1 MRMKFAVCLAA
12 AAALF
17 AGSAAAQDTWRTID
31 PANLL
36 VIDTVHGRILVE
48 LEPRMAPNHVERIRT
63 LADRGFYDG
72 VPFHR
77 VIPGFMAQTGDP
89 TGTGAGGSDLPDVKG
104 EFSFRRGAADGFV
117 PVANAGQGLVGLMGA
132 MPVSSQPDAQ
142 MMFTVDKKAPA
153 QGLFCP
159 ATVGMARSG
168 PPDSANSQF
177 YLMTGRNDRL
187 NGSYTPFGRVVQGM
201 EAVRAIKP
209 GDDAR
214 DGAVQGEPDR
224 MTRVRTAGA
233 LPVGER
239 PTVRVMDPSSPTF
252 LASVETTRAA
262 RGTSFNVC
270 DLMPAVE
277 VTP

>member
-1 MRMKFAVCLAA
+1 
-12 AAALF
+12 
-17 AGSAAAQDTWRTID
+17 
-31 PANLL
+31 
-36 VIDTVHGRILVE
+36 
-48 LEPRMAPNHVERIRT
+48 
-63 LADRGFYDG
+63 
-72 VPFHR
+72 
-77 VIPGFMAQTGDP
+77 
-89 TGTGAGGSDLPDVKG
+89 
-104 EFSFRRGAADGFV
+104 
-117 PVANAGQGLVGLMGA
+117 
-132 MPVSSQPDAQ
+132 
-142 MMFTVDKKAPA
+142 
-153 QGLFCP
+153 CP

-177 YLMTGRNDRL
+177 YLMTGRNDVL
-187 NGSYTPFGRVVQGM
+187 NGAYTPFGRVVQGM

-224 MTRVRTAGA
+224 MTRVRTAAA